1 MIAIGYF
8 LTAVVIG
15 VAAFLS
21 AFAGRRKFPS
31 KLPEFRQEEFDASEP
46 AGIGVNVLRDQA
58 TFSER
63 LGKIKFGISIYQQ
76 IIKRY

>member
-1 MIAIGYF
+1 MLALGYF
-8 LTAVVIG
+8 VTALVIG

-21 AFAGRRKFPS
+21 AFAARRRFPK
-31 KLPEFRQEEFDASEP
+31 KLPEFRWEELDAGEP

-58 TFSER
+58 SFSER
-63 LGKIKFGISIYQQ
+63 LGKMKFGTSIYQQ